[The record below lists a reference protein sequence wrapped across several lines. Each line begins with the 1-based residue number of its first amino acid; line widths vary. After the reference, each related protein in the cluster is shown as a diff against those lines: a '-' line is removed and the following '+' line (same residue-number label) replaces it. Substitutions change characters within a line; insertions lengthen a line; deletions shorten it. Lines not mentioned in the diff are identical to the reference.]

1 MTLKTL
7 GMGIAKLVTKKG
19 WKQHTR
25 PKLSDKLEQSFR
37 GLEKKVEKVGKERK
51 IRIEKQKKEY
61 FDRTGKKLKI
71 EESE

>member
-1 MTLKTL
+1 MTIKTL
-7 GMGIAKLVTKKG
+7 GMGIAKLVTKTVK
-19 WKQHTR
+19 K

-37 GLEKKVEKVGKERK
+37 GLEKKIEKVGKERK

-71 EESE
+71 EESK

>member
-25 PKLSDKLEQSFR
+25 PKLSGKLEQSFR
-37 GLEKKVEKVGKERK
+37 DLEKKIEKVGKERK

-71 EESE
+71 EESK

>member
-1 MTLKTL
+1 MVLRLLT
-7 GMGIAKLVTKKG
+7 GIPKLAKKG
-19 WKQHTR
+19 WKKQ
-25 PKLSDKLEQSFR
+25 KSKLEQSFR
-37 GLEKKVEKVGKERK
+37 GLEKKREKVGKERK

>member
-7 GMGIAKLVTKKG
+7 GMGIAKVLTKK
-19 WKQHTR
+19 
-25 PKLSDKLEQSFR
+25 PKLLDKLEQSFR
-37 GLEKKVEKVGKERK
+37 GLEKKIEKVGKERK

-71 EESE
+71 EESK

>member
-7 GMGIAKLVTKKG
+7 GMGIAKVFTKKP
-19 WKQHTR
+19 T
-25 PKLSDKLEQSFR
+25 LSGKLEQSFR
-37 GLEKKVEKVGKERK
+37 GLEKKIEKVGKERK

-71 EESE
+71 EESK

>member
-1 MTLKTL
+1 MTLLTK
-7 GMGIAKLVTKKG
+7 GMGIIIKKS
-19 WKQHTR
+19 WKPR
-25 PKLSDKLEQSFR
+25 PKLSDKLKQSFR
-37 GLEKKVEKVGKERK
+37 VLEKKREKVGKERK